1 MIKNKNTVM
10 NCLIKIKQVDKVN
23 QSVSNDLYFFFKMNL
38 INLNFFLCCRNARTH
53 ARPHLSDHR
62 PIYIIMIQS

>member
-23 QSVSNDLYFFFKMNL
+23 QSVSNDLYFFFQDES
-38 INLNFFLCCRNARTH
+38 H
-53 ARPHLSDHR
+53 
-62 PIYIIMIQS
+62 